1 MLTEYGEW
9 ISRRVREGDR
19 TMTRIGFTLLALAS
33 SMALLPSAVSAQT
46 LCGERQSF
54 ISHLGKNHHEAPTAI
69 GLTSSG
75 KVIEVLT
82 SETGTWTIIV
92 TAPDGR
98 SCLIA
103 AGEDWEVVERMAM
116 DPNA

>member
-1 MLTEYGEW
+1 MKRFGLA
-9 ISRRVREGDR
+9 
-19 TMTRIGFTLLALAS
+19 LLGVAVSATALAS
-33 SMALLPSAVSAQT
+33 TASAQT
-46 LCGERQSF
+46 LCGERQNF
-54 ISHLGKNHHEAPTAI
+54 ISHLGKNHHEATTAM

-82 SETGTWTIIV
+82 SEKGTWTIIV
-92 TAPDGR
+92 TNPDGR

-103 AGEDWEVVERMAM
+103 AGEDWEAIERIAM

>member
-1 MLTEYGEW
+1 MLTMRTNENP
-9 ISRRVREGDR
+9 RRALKGDR
-19 TMTRIGFTLLALAS
+19 IMKQIGIAL
-33 SMALLPSAVSAQT
+33 MALTGAAAAVAPGASAQT

-54 ISHLGKNHHEAPTAI
+54 ISHLGKNHHEATTAMGI
-69 GLTSSG
+69 TSSG

-82 SETGTWTIIV
+82 SEKGTWTIIV
-92 TAPDGR
+92 TNPDGR

-103 AGEDWEVVERMAM
+103 AGEEWESVKRIAM

>member
-1 MLTEYGEW
+1 MNK
-9 ISRRVREGDR
+9 
-19 TMTRIGFTLLALAS
+19 IGI
-33 SMALLPSAVSAQT
+33 ALLTLAGSAALVAPAASAQT

-54 ISHLGKNHHEAPTAI
+54 LSHLGKNYHEATTAM

-82 SETGTWTIIV
+82 SDKGTWTIIV
-92 TAPDGR
+92 TNPDGR

-103 AGEDWEVVERMAM
+103 AGEEWEAVKRVAM
-116 DPNA
+116 EPHA

>member
-1 MLTEYGEW
+1 MK
-9 ISRRVREGDR
+9 
-19 TMTRIGFTLLALAS
+19 RIGF
-33 SMALLPSAVSAQT
+33 ALLGVAASLAIITSAASAQT
-46 LCGERQSF
+46 LCGERQNF
-54 ISHLGKNHHEAPTAI
+54 ISHLGKNHHEATTAM

-82 SETGTWTIIV
+82 SEKGTWTIIV
-92 TAPDGR
+92 TNPEGR

-103 AGEDWEVVERMAM
+103 AGEDWEAIERIAM